1 MTGDSNDET
10 NFLHKLLL
18 TGKQVLRLHKAFAN
32 DSSAS
37 INVSN
42 CIIFKFQ
49 LSKLGGVIPVI
60 PTFGNILWSV
70 VKRVIDIFRSF

>member
-10 NFLHKLLL
+10 NFLHKVLL
-18 TGKQVLRLHKAFAN
+18 TGKQVLRLCKAFAN
-32 DSSAS
+32 DSSAN
-37 INVSN
+37 INFSKN
-42 CIIFKFQ
+42 H
-49 LSKLGGVIPVI
+49 LSKSGGVVPVI

>member
-1 MTGDSNDET
+1 MTGDSNDEN

-18 TGKQVLRLHKAFAN
+18 TVKQVLRLRKAFAN
-32 DSSAS
+32 DSSAN
-37 INVSN
+37 INFSKN
-42 CIIFKFQ
+42 R
-49 LSKLGGVIPVI
+49 LSKSGGVIPVT

>member
-18 TGKQVLRLHKAFAN
+18 TGKQVLRLRKAFAS
-32 DSSAS
+32 DSSAN

-49 LSKLGGVIPVI
+49 LSKSGGVIPVI
-60 PTFGNILWSV
+60 LTFGNILWSV

>member
-1 MTGDSNDET
+1 MTGDSNYET

-18 TGKQVLRLHKAFAN
+18 TGKQVLRLCKAFAN
-32 DSSAS
+32 DSSAN
-37 INVSN
+37 INFS
-42 CIIFKFQ
+42 
-49 LSKLGGVIPVI
+49 GGVIPVV